1 MMYGQSAQ
9 GLQVVPSFDYST
21 TYNEG
26 YWDGLPD
33 DQRHYES
40 EKQSNYFQYP
50 LSINSSENNFLGLPN
65 NQPYYCNP
73 SYIPSYSPLQNHYL
87 NAPGIFEHQIT
98 DNFEHR
104 HSIKQEPVLS
114 RTTHNVLERQRRND
128 LKIRFNI
135 LRDNIPELASNE
147 KAPKIQILKKGLE
160 HLNELKAQEQKLL
173 VDLELEKQRRKI
185 LIRRL
190 NDLKKGLY

>member
-50 LSINSSENNFLGLPN
+50 LSITSSENNFLGLPS

-87 NAPGIFEHQIT
+87 NAPGIFEQQIT